1 MIRSSAASGRGVVGT
16 VSDGEGRRDSGEGQV
31 TIDIDPVLDPAYRM
45 LCDQV
50 SDLIAVF
57 DEHGH
62 LRYLNRPGRR
72 MLRLD
77 LSGEVPALRIED
89 LAAPEDRA
97 RLAEIVRGVLGGSPW
112 SGPITMRSAITGD
125 FPTRSTICVVPLDDG
140 GTGVGW
146 VAKDTTTDRD
156 VIKSLRER
164 AFYDPLTGLSHRSL
178 FLDRL
183 DLLLRRVDESSL
195 DVCVLFLTPDRFKEK
210 VNRFEHGAAS
220 LLLKAIA
227 KRIPEHL
234 DEGQSVHRWG
244 DEDFVVLCEGV
255 VDDAEALTVAAR
267 LADAFVEPFR
277 VGRREVFLTASTG
290 VALGRPGSVTTDV
303 LIRHADAAAQ
313 LARSTG
319 AGAIRL
325 FDEELRARAVR
336 RAELE
341 DALHGAGERG
351 ELVLYYQPEVQL
363 RTNQIVACEGL
374 LRWRHPT
381 WGLVS
386 PAEFIPVAESSNL
399 IVDIGTWVLEEALR
413 QCAIWEDQFPHRAP
427 LTVAVNI
434 SARQFAREDFEDTVA
449 RLLDKTGATPSR
461 ICLEITESVLLD
473 DAEETIDKLN
483 TLKDL
488 GVQLAIDD
496 FGTGYSSLSYLRRFP
511 VDILKVDQTFVS
523 GLGHD
528 PEDSAIVQAVIHMG
542 QALQMTTL
550 AEGVETAHH
559 VIELRELDCDIAQG
573 FHFAR
578 PLPVDAFTAMLAAGD
593 DWLAE
598 SLG

>member
-1 MIRSSAASGRGVVGT
+1 MVSVQSG
-16 VSDGEGRRDSGEGQV
+16 
-31 TIDIDPVLDPAYRM
+31 IDIDLDGAHR
-45 LCDQV
+45 LLADHV
-50 SDLIAVF
+50 SDLVAIF
-57 DEHGH
+57 DADG
-62 LRYLNRPGRR
+62 RIRALNRAGRR

-77 LSGEVPALRIED
+77 AGD
-89 LAAPEDRA
+89 LPPLAVHDLVAATDRP
-97 RLAEIVRGVLGGSPW
+97 RVAEIIQSVRDGGSW
-112 SGPITMRSAITGD
+112 SGPLTMQSSVTGD
-125 FPTRSTICVVPLDDG
+125 FPTRSTLCALPGDG
-140 GTGVGW
+140 AGALGW

-183 DLLLRRVDESSL
+183 DLLLRRVRDEVST
-195 DVCVLFLTPDRFKEK
+195 VAVLFFTPDRFKEK
-210 VNRFEHGAAS
+210 VNRFEQGAAS

-234 DEGQSVHRWG
+234 RDGQSLHRWG
-244 DEDFVVLCEGV
+244 DEDFVVLCES
-255 VDDAEALTVAAR
+255 VDGDADAQRIAMAIAEA
-267 LADAFVEPFR
+267 FVLPFR
-277 VGRREVFLTASTG
+277 VGRREVFLTASSG
-290 VALGRPGSVTTDV
+290 VALGRPGEMTTDE

-313 LARSTG
+313 LARSAG
-319 AGAIRL
+319 GGAIRL

-351 ELVLYYQPEVQL
+351 ELVLFYQPEVRL
-363 RTNQIVACEGL
+363 RTNQIVACEAL

-381 WGLVS
+381 WGVVS

-399 IVDIGTWVLEEALR
+399 ILDIGAWVLHEALT
-413 QCAIWEDQFPHRAP
+413 QCATWAAQFTDRPP

-434 SARQFAREDFEDTVA
+434 SSRQFAMDDFERQIADV
-449 RLLDKTGATPSR
+449 LDATGASPSSV
-461 ICLEITESVLLD
+461 CLEITESVLLD
-473 DAEETIDKLN
+473 DAEETIAKLN
-483 TLKDL
+483 ALKDL

-511 VDILKVDQTFVS
+511 VDILKVDQAFVS

-528 PEDSAIVQAVIHMG
+528 PEDSAIVQAVVHMG

-578 PLPVDAFTAMLAAGD
+578 PVPVEAFTAMLEAGD
-593 DWLAE
+593 DWLDQ
-598 SLG
+598 SMG

>member
-1 MIRSSAASGRGVVGT
+1 MNSKAGHDVDSAHSLL
-16 VSDGEGRRDSGEGQV
+16 SDH
-31 TIDIDPVLDPAYRM
+31 
-45 LCDQV
+45 V
-50 SDLIAVF
+50 SDLVAIF
-57 DEHGH
+57 DSSGR
-62 LRYLNRPGRR
+62 LRSLNRAGRR
-72 MLRLD
+72 MLRIDATTLPPLQLD
-77 LSGEVPALRIED
+77 ELV
-89 LAAPEDRA
+89 APVERA
-97 RLAEIVRGVLGGSPW
+97 RLEGILDSVREGVPW
-112 SGPITMRSAITGD
+112 SGPLAMQSTVTGE
-125 FPTRSTICVVPLDDG
+125 FPTRSTLCSLPGIDG
-140 GTGVGW
+140 AATGW

-183 DLLLRRVDESSL
+183 DLLLRRVNDEPST
-195 DVCVLFLTPDRFKEK
+195 VCVLFITPDRFKEK
-210 VNRFEHGAAS
+210 VNRFEQGASS

-227 KRIPEHL
+227 KRIPEQLH
-234 DEGQSVHRWG
+234 EGQSLHRWG
-244 DEDFVVLCEGV
+244 DEDFVVLCET
-255 VDDAEALTVAAR
+255 VDGD
-267 LADAFVEPFR
+267 ADAQAIATRIAGAFVSPFR
-277 VGRREVFLTASTG
+277 VGRREVFLTASIG
-290 VALGRPGSVTTDV
+290 VALGRPGEMTTDE

-313 LARSTG
+313 LARSAG
-319 AGAIRL
+319 SGAIRL

-351 ELVLYYQPEVQL
+351 ELVLFYQPEVLL
-363 RTNQIVACEGL
+363 RTNQIVACEAL

-381 WGLVS
+381 WGVVS

-399 IVDIGTWVLEEALR
+399 IIDIGAWVLHEALT
-413 QCAIWEDQFPHRAP
+413 QCAKWRAQFPEREP

-434 SARQFAREDFEDTVA
+434 SARQFTMDDFPDQIAAV
-449 RLLDKTGATPSR
+449 LDDTGATPSSV
-461 ICLEITESVLLD
+461 CLEITEGVLLD
-473 DAEETIDKLN
+473 DAEETIEKLN
-483 TLKDL
+483 ALKDL

-511 VDILKVDQTFVS
+511 VDILKVDQAFVS

-542 QALQMTTL
+542 QALRMTTL

-578 PLPVDAFTAMLAAGD
+578 PVPVEAFTAMLLAGD
-593 DWLAE
+593 EWLDQ
-598 SLG
+598 SMG

>member
-1 MIRSSAASGRGVVGT
+1 MATTSEFDLDAAHRLL
-16 VSDGEGRRDSGEGQV
+16 SDH
-31 TIDIDPVLDPAYRM
+31 
-45 LCDQV
+45 V
-50 SDLIAVF
+50 SDLVAVF
-57 DEHGH
+57 DTRGI
-62 LRYLNRPGRR
+62 LRSLNRSGRR
-72 MLRLD
+72 MLRIDANAD
-77 LSGEVPALRIED
+77 LPALRIAD
-89 LAAPEDRA
+89 LVATSDQDRVDD
-97 RLAEIVRGVLGGSPW
+97 IVRSVHAGTPW
-112 SGPITMRSAITGD
+112 SGPLTMRATATGD
-125 FPTRSTICVVPLDDG
+125 FPTRSTLCTIPGPEGDAI
-140 GTGVGW
+140 GW

-183 DLLLRRVDESSL
+183 DLLLRRVDEETTP
-195 DVCVLFLTPDRFKEK
+195 VCVLFVTPDRFKEK
-210 VNRFEHGAAS
+210 VSHFEQGASS

-234 DEGQSVHRWG
+234 DGGQSLHRWG
-244 DEDFVVLCEGV
+244 DEDFVVLCETIA
-255 VDDAEALTVAAR
+255 DDAAAAEVAAR
-267 LADAFVEPFR
+267 IAEAFVEPFR
-277 VGRREVFLTASTG
+277 IARREVYLTVSTG
-290 VALGRPGSVTTDV
+290 VAVGSPGEMTTDE

-313 LARSTG
+313 LARSVPG
-319 AGAIRL
+319 GAIRM
-325 FDEELRARAVR
+325 FDAELRARAVR

-351 ELVLYYQPEVQL
+351 ELVLFYQPEVQL
-363 RTNQIVACEGL
+363 RTNQIVACEAL

-381 WGLVS
+381 WGVVS
-386 PAEFIPVAESSNL
+386 PGEFIPVAESSNL
-399 IVDIGTWVLEEALR
+399 IIDIGTWVLHEALT
-413 QCAIWEDQFPHRAP
+413 QCAKWEAQFPERPP

-434 SARQFAREDFEDTVA
+434 SARQFAMDDFEQRIADV
-449 RLLDKTGATPSR
+449 LDETGCRPSS
-461 ICLEITESVLLD
+461 ICLEITEGVLLD
-473 DAEETIDKLN
+473 DAEETISKLN
-483 TLKDL
+483 DLKEL

-511 VDILKVDQTFVS
+511 VDILKVDQAFVS

-528 PEDSAIVQAVIHMG
+528 PEDSAIVQAVVHMG

-578 PLPVDAFTAMLAAGD
+578 PLPVEAFTAMLAAGD
-593 DWLAE
+593 DWLDQ
-598 SLG
+598 SMG

>member
-1 MIRSSAASGRGVVGT
+1 MWTGASVDLDAAHALLA
-16 VSDGEGRRDSGEGQV
+16 DH
-31 TIDIDPVLDPAYRM
+31 
-45 LCDQV
+45 V
-50 SDLIAVF
+50 SDLVAIF
-57 DEHGH
+57 DRDGI
-62 LRYLNRPGRR
+62 LQSLNRSGRR

-77 LSGEVPALRIED
+77 NGDLPRLHVRDLVAPVDRGRID
-89 LAAPEDRA
+89 D
-97 RLAEIVRGVLGGSPW
+97 IVQSVHDGGAW
-112 SGPITMRSAITGD
+112 SGPLAMQSTATGE
-125 FPTRSTICVVPLDDG
+125 FPTRSTLCRIPTDGDDAL
-140 GTGVGW
+140 GW

-164 AFYDPLTGLSHRSL
+164 AFYDPVTGLSHRSL

-183 DLLLRRVDESSL
+183 DLLLRRINEEPDT
-195 DVCVLFLTPDRFKEK
+195 VCVLFVTPDRFKEK
-210 VNRFEHGAAS
+210 VNRFEQGAAS

-227 KRIPEHL
+227 RRIPDHL
-234 DEGQSVHRWG
+234 GEDQSLHRWG
-244 DEDFVVLCEGV
+244 EEDFVVLCESIPD
-255 VDDAEALTVAAR
+255 DDAARAIAEQVAE
-267 LADAFVEPFR
+267 AFVEPFR

-290 VALGRPGSVTTDV
+290 VALGRPGDTTTDE

-313 LARSTG
+313 LARSVG
-319 AGAIRL
+319 GGAIRL

-351 ELVLYYQPEVQL
+351 ELVLFYQPEVRL
-363 RTNQIVACEGL
+363 RTNKIVACEAL

-381 WGLVS
+381 WGVVS
-386 PAEFIPVAESSNL
+386 PGEFIPVAESSNL
-399 IVDIGTWVLEEALR
+399 IIDIGNWVLHEALT
-413 QCAIWEDQFPHRAP
+413 QCAKWEAQFTEREPVS
-427 LTVAVNI
+427 VAVNI
-434 SARQFAREDFEDTVA
+434 SARQFAAEDFERVVA
-449 RLLDKTGATPSR
+449 RALAETGCSPSR

-473 DAEETIDKLN
+473 DAEETIAKLN
-483 TLKDL
+483 ALKDI

-511 VDILKVDQTFVS
+511 VDVLKVDQTFVS

-528 PEDSAIVQAVIHMG
+528 PEDSAIVQAVIRMG

-578 PLPVDAFTAMLAAGD
+578 PLPVEAFTAMLLAGD
-593 DWLAE
+593 DWLDQ
-598 SLG
+598 SMG

>member
-1 MIRSSAASGRGVVGT
+1 MDVESQDQAVVEAALAAAHRELT
-16 VSDGEGRRDSGEGQV
+16 EH
-31 TIDIDPVLDPAYRM
+31 
-45 LCDQV
+45 V
-50 SDLIAVF
+50 SDLVAVF
-57 DEHGH
+57 DPGGR
-62 LRYLNRPGRR
+62 LRALNRAGRR
-72 MLRLD
+72 MLRVD
-77 LSGEVPALRIED
+77 TQGPVPALHISE
-89 LAAPEDRA
+89 LASIPERE
-97 RLAEIVRGVLGGSPW
+97 RLTEIIGTITAETPW
-112 SGPITMRSAITGD
+112 SGPFTMRSSATGE
-125 FPTRSTICVVPLDDG
+125 FPTRSTLSQVHLGEDVGI
-140 GTGVGW
+140 GW

-183 DLLLRRVDESSL
+183 DLLLRRVGDATPTVS
-195 DVCVLFLTPDRFKEK
+195 VLFITPDRFKEK
-210 VNRFEHGAAS
+210 VNRFEQGAAS
-220 LLLKAIA
+220 ILLKAIA
-227 KRIPEHL
+227 QRIPEHL
-234 DEGQSVHRWG
+234 GDGQSLHRWG
-244 DEDFVVLCEGV
+244 DEDFVVLCESV
-255 VDDAEALTVAAR
+255 RDERAAHEI
-267 LADAFVEPFR
+267 ATTIAKAFVEPFR

-290 VALGRPGSVTTDV
+290 VALARPGELSTDE

-351 ELVLYYQPEVQL
+351 ELVLFYQPEVRL
-363 RTNQIVACEGL
+363 RTNQIVACEAL

-381 WGLVS
+381 WGVVS
-386 PAEFIPVAESSNL
+386 PSEFIPVAESSNL
-399 IVDIGTWVLEEALR
+399 IVDIGNWVMSEALR
-413 QCAIWEDQFPHRAP
+413 QCARWEQQFPDREP
-427 LTVAVNI
+427 VTVGLNI
-434 SARQFAREDFEDTVA
+434 SARQFALDDFDKVVDRVLRETDANPAAV
-449 RLLDKTGATPSR
+449 
-461 ICLEITESVLLD
+461 CLEITEGVLLD
-473 DAEETIDKLN
+473 DAEDTIDKLHA
-483 TLKDL
+483 LKAL

-542 QALQMTTL
+542 QALRMTTL

-578 PLPVDAFTAMLAAGD
+578 PLPVDAFTAMLAAGE
-593 DWLAE
+593 DWLDQ
-598 SLG
+598 SVG

>member
-1 MIRSSAASGRGVVGT
+1 MATTSEFDLDAAHRLL
-16 VSDGEGRRDSGEGQV
+16 SDH
-31 TIDIDPVLDPAYRM
+31 
-45 LCDQV
+45 V
-50 SDLIAVF
+50 SDLVAVF
-57 DEHGH
+57 DTRGI
-62 LRYLNRPGRR
+62 LRALNRAGRR
-72 MLRLD
+72 MLRIDANAD
-77 LSGEVPALRIED
+77 LPALRIGD
-89 LAAPEDRA
+89 LVAASDQERVTD
-97 RLAEIVRGVLGGSPW
+97 IVRSVQAGGPW
-112 SGPITMRSAITGD
+112 SGPLTMRATATGD
-125 FPTRSTICVVPLDDG
+125 FPTRSTLCTIPG
-140 GTGVGW
+140 PEGSAIGW

-164 AFYDPLTGLSHRSL
+164 AFYDPVTGLSHRSL

-183 DLLLRRVDESSL
+183 DLLLRRVDEETTP
-195 DVCVLFLTPDRFKEK
+195 VCVLFVTPDRFKEK
-210 VNRFEHGAAS
+210 VNHFEQGASS

-234 DEGQSVHRWG
+234 DGGQSLHRWG
-244 DEDFVVLCEGV
+244 DEDFVVLCETIA
-255 VDDAEALTVAAR
+255 DDTAAAEVAAR
-267 LADAFVEPFR
+267 IAEAFIDPFR
-277 VGRREVFLTASTG
+277 IGRREVYLTVSTG
-290 VALGRPGSVTTDV
+290 VAVGTPGEMTTDE

-313 LARSTG
+313 LARSVPG
-319 AGAIRL
+319 GAIRM
-325 FDEELRARAVR
+325 FDAELRARAVR

-351 ELVLYYQPEVQL
+351 ELVLFYQPEVQL
-363 RTNQIVACEGL
+363 RTNQIVACEAL

-381 WGLVS
+381 WGVVS

-399 IVDIGTWVLEEALR
+399 IIDIGTWVLQEALT
-413 QCAIWEDQFPHRAP
+413 QCAKWEAQFPERAP

-434 SARQFAREDFEDTVA
+434 SARQFAMEDFEQRIADA
-449 RLLDKTGATPSR
+449 LDETGCRSSS

-473 DAEETIDKLN
+473 DAEETISKLN
-483 TLKDL
+483 ALKEL

-511 VDILKVDQTFVS
+511 VDILKVDQAFVS

-528 PEDSAIVQAVIHMG
+528 PEDSAIVQAVVHMG

-559 VIELRELDCDIAQG
+559 VIELRELNCDIAQG

-578 PLPVDAFTAMLAAGD
+578 PLPAEAFTAMLAAGD
-593 DWLAE
+593 DWLDQ
-598 SLG
+598 SMG

>member
-1 MIRSSAASGRGVVGT
+1 MTTGSDFDLDAAHR
-16 VSDGEGRRDSGEGQV
+16 
-31 TIDIDPVLDPAYRM
+31 L
-45 LCDQV
+45 LCDHV
-50 SDLIAVF
+50 SDLVAVF
-57 DEHGH
+57 DSRGT
-62 LRYLNRPGRR
+62 LRALNRSGRR
-72 MLRLD
+72 MLRIDPAAD
-77 LSGEVPALRIED
+77 LPPLRIDD
-89 LAAPEDRA
+89 LVASADVE
-97 RLAEIVRGVLGGSPW
+97 RLADIVQSVHESGAW
-112 SGPITMRSAITGD
+112 SGPLTMRASATGD
-125 FPTRSTICVVPLDDG
+125 FPTRSTLCTIPGAIGDSI
-140 GTGVGW
+140 GW

-183 DLLLRRVDESSL
+183 DLLLRRVDEQPTPVS
-195 DVCVLFLTPDRFKEK
+195 VLFVTPDRFKEK
-210 VNRFEHGAAS
+210 VNRFEHGASS

-234 DEGQSVHRWG
+234 REGQSLHRWG
-244 DEDFVVLCEGV
+244 DEDFVVLCEAIG
-255 VDDAEALTVAAR
+255 DDAGAQAVAERIAE
-267 LADAFVEPFR
+267 AFVDPFR
-277 VGRREVFLTASTG
+277 VGRREVYLTVSTG
-290 VALGRPGSVTTDV
+290 VAVGTPGEMTTDE

-313 LARSTG
+313 LARNVG
-319 AGAIRL
+319 GGAIRM
-325 FDEELRARAVR
+325 FDAELRARAVR

-351 ELVLYYQPEVQL
+351 ELVLFYQPEVRL
-363 RTNQIVACEGL
+363 RTNEIVACEAL

-381 WGLVS
+381 WGVVS

-399 IVDIGTWVLEEALR
+399 IVDIGAWVLTEALT
-413 QCAIWEDQFPHRAP
+413 QCAKWEAQFPDREP
-427 LTVAVNI
+427 ITVAVNI
-434 SARQFAREDFEDTVA
+434 SSRQFALDDFEQRVA
-449 RLLDKTGATPSR
+449 DAIEETGCRASS

-473 DAEETIDKLN
+473 DAEETITKLES
-483 TLKDL
+483 LKGL

-511 VDILKVDQTFVS
+511 VDILKVDQAFVS

-528 PEDSAIVQAVIHMG
+528 PEDSAIVQAVVHMG
-542 QALQMTTL
+542 QALRMTTL

-578 PLPVDAFTAMLAAGD
+578 PLPVEAFTAMLAAGD
-593 DWLAE
+593 DWLDQ
-598 SLG
+598 SMG

>member
-1 MIRSSAASGRGVVGT
+1 MT
-16 VSDGEGRRDSGEGQV
+16 VSTDVDVDAALRLLSDHV
-31 TIDIDPVLDPAYRM
+31 T
-45 LCDQV
+45 
-50 SDLIAVF
+50 DLVAVF
-57 DEHGH
+57 DQSGV
-62 LRYLNRPGRR
+62 LRELNRSGRR
-72 MLRLD
+72 MLRLE
-77 LSGEVPALRIED
+77 LTGPPPALRITD
-89 LAAPEDRA
+89 LVAGTDLERIDD
-97 RLAEIVRGVLGGSPW
+97 IVQSVHESGVW
-112 SGPITMRSAITGD
+112 SGPLTMRAAATGD
-125 FPTRSTICVVPLDDG
+125 FPTRSTLCTIPTSG
-140 GTGVGW
+140 GNALGW

-164 AFYDPLTGLSHRSL
+164 AFYDPVTGLSHRSL

-183 DLLLRRVDESSL
+183 DLLLRRVDEEPTP
-195 DVCVLFLTPDRFKEK
+195 VCVLFVTPDRFKEK
-210 VNRFEHGAAS
+210 VNRFEQGAAS

-234 DEGQSVHRWG
+234 GDGQSLHRWG
-244 DEDFVVLCEGV
+244 DEDFVVLG
-255 VDDAEALTVAAR
+255 EAIADHEAAADVATR
-267 LADAFVEPFR
+267 ISQAFTEPFR
-277 VGRREVFLTASTG
+277 VGRREVYLTVSTG
-290 VALGRPGSVTTDV
+290 VAVGLPGEMTTDE

-313 LARSTG
+313 LARSAG
-319 AGAIRL
+319 GGAIRL

-351 ELVLYYQPEVQL
+351 ELVLFYQPEVRL
-363 RTNQIVACEGL
+363 RTNQIVACEAL

-381 WGLVS
+381 WGVVS
-386 PAEFIPVAESSNL
+386 PGEFIPVAESSNL
-399 IVDIGTWVLEEALR
+399 ILDIGTWVLREALT
-413 QCAIWEDQFPHRAP
+413 QCAKWEAQFPERAP

-434 SARQFAREDFEDTVA
+434 SARQFAADDFEHQIADVLAET
-449 RLLDKTGATPSR
+449 DCTPSR
-461 ICLEITESVLLD
+461 VCLEITETVLLD
-473 DAEETIDKLN
+473 DAEETIAKLN
-483 TLKDL
+483 ALKDL

-528 PEDSAIVQAVIHMG
+528 PEDSAIVQAVVHMG

-578 PLPVDAFTAMLAAGD
+578 PLPVEAFTAMLAAGD
-593 DWLAE
+593 DWLDQ
-598 SLG
+598 SMG